1 MQWWFKK
8 SPFSK
13 VKKSEQKAPRG
24 LWIRCDNC
32 KEMVYKEEVERNLK
46 VCPKC
51 NYHFRISA
59 RERIELLVDRGSF
72 DEHDRGVS
80 PMDPLKFKDT
90 KKYADRLKDAQKKT
104 GMRDAVVCGEA
115 RIGGYPVE
123 MAVFEFA
130 FLGGSMGSVVGE
142 KITRAAERAL
152 ERRRP
157 LIVISCS
164 GGARM
169 QESILSLMQMGKTC
183 AALTRLSEARVPFIS
198 ILTDPTTGGVSASF
212 ALLGDVV
219 ISEPKALIGFA
230 GPRVIEQTIRQ
241 QLPPGFQRAEF
252 LMDHGFVDMVVDR
265 KDLKPTLVKILSL
278 FEGVGLWPE
287 ARGVEGGSMKE
298 QAHELN

>member
-8 SPFSK
+8 SPFSR
-13 VKKSEQKAPRG
+13 VKRSQQRAPRG

-59 RERIELLVDRGSF
+59 KERIDLLVDKGTFR
-72 DEHDRGVS
+72 EHDNGLS
-80 PMDPLKFKDT
+80 PLDPLRFKDT
-90 KKYADRLKDAQKKT
+90 KKYHDRLKEAQRKT
-104 GMRDAVVCGEA
+104 GMKDAVVCGYA
-115 RIGGYPVE
+115 QIGGCPVE
-123 MAVFEFA
+123 LVIFEFA

-152 ERRRP
+152 ENKRP
-157 LIVISCS
+157 LIIISCS

-183 AALTRLSEARVPFIS
+183 AALTRLSEAKLPFIS

-219 ISEPKALIGFA
+219 ISEPRALIGFA

-278 FEGVGLWPE
+278 FGRKGE
-287 ARGVEGGSMKE
+287 ADEFY
-298 QAHELN
+298 